1 MLYDLNEIIPV
12 LMRLAEDPNVTRN
25 NSKALKNACVL
36 LREYDKDLN
45 LMMGRVD
52 KYVDLYVGLRDG
64 GLAASSL
71 EINNAG
77 KGVDFSIQDPQKDLP
92 KDLEPPLDTP
102 KKKGR
107 PSKSALPVQDPS
119 K

>member
-12 LMRLAEDPNVTRN
+12 LLRLANDPNVTRN
-25 NSKALKNACVL
+25 NSKALHSACVL
-36 LREYDKDLN
+36 LREYDKDLMV
-45 LMMGRVD
+45 MMGRVD

-64 GLAASSL
+64 GLAASDL

-77 KGVDFSIQDPQKDLP
+77 KGVDFSIQDPKISEESPQN
-92 KDLEPPLDTP
+92 TP

-107 PSKSALPVQDPS
+107 PPKSALPVRDPP

>member
-1 MLYDLNEIIPV
+1 MLYDLNEIIPI
-12 LMRLAEDPNVTRN
+12 LTRLADDPNVTRN
-25 NSKALKNACVL
+25 NSKALRNACVL
-36 LREYDKDLN
+36 LREYDKDLMV
-45 LMMGRVD
+45 MMGRVD

-64 GLAASSL
+64 GLAASDL

-77 KGVDFSIQDPQKDLP
+77 KGADFSIQDPIQDP
-92 KDLEPPLDTP
+92 KISEESLQNTP

-107 PSKSALPVQDPS
+107 PPKSALPVQDPP